1 MHRIFYWVAA
11 AIASLSLASGQVVSG
26 RFIVE
31 LNGEPAVSS
40 AARKVARG
48 VRVDA
53 KGLAASRANLQAQH
67 NRMTVRI
74 ENGRATVR
82 HRIQNVA
89 NALVVEMDAQRAAE
103 VAQMAGVKRVH
114 AIRMYRPSL
123 DRAIGLQKVS
133 DAWSQIGGQDQAGLG
148 VKIGIIDTGIDSGH
162 PAFQDPNLTMPAGF
176 PIVNQ
181 STDKIFTSNKIIVA
195 RSYDDSFFPG
205 SANDVCGHGTAVSM
219 VAAGLTNVTPLGTIT
234 GIAPKAYLGNY
245 KVFPDADQCG
255 APTDLILQ
263 ALDDAVADGMDIL
276 NMSLGLVPAERPEAD
291 ILTQAVETATAA
303 GVIVVIAA
311 GNDGPGAN
319 TVGTPGSAVDAIT
332 LGNSHN
338 DRDFAAP
345 LLVDGVTSP
354 YASYVGSGSQPKA
367 GVQGPLTDVTSADP
381 TSLACN
387 SLPAGSLQGHVAL
400 ILRGTCTFEA
410 KLNNAQAAGAT
421 AAIVYTYA
429 SDPDG
434 FPMAVGSAKL
444 PSVMVGNSDGLDIQQ
459 RLQQGG
465 SLNATL
471 SFSQTAF
478 FVDPSRL
485 DLQSSRGPN
494 VDNNIKPDLLAVG
507 DSVLTAAPSSL
518 GSYQV
523 ASGTSLASPMVAG
536 AAAILKAARPGLTMA
551 QYRSLLINSTA
562 IYSLDGV
569 KPIGVQKGGAGFLN
583 VASALN
589 STIAVYPTQ
598 LGLGSGGNTVNL
610 TSTLTVTNLGK
621 NADSF
626 TITVNSFDGTVVP
639 TISTTTVQLDAGTSQ
654 DVTVQTQAS
663 NLDPGEYQ
671 GLIVVH
677 ASSSSIE
684 AHVPYWVG
692 VTANTPNNIVVYSPV
707 TSARHLSR
715 QALDF
720 RALDSIGVPVT
731 ATPVVT
737 VVSGGGSVVTTNSF
751 DGDVPGLWE
760 SMVRLGPD
768 PVDNVFLITF
778 GDTTQKVTITGQ

>member
-1 MHRIFYWVAA
+1 MHRIVYWVAA
-11 AIASLSLASGQVVSG
+11 AITSISFVSGQIVPG
-26 RFIVE
+26 RYIVE
-31 LNGEPAVSS
+31 LNGESAISS
-40 AARKVARG
+40 AARKVIRG
-48 VRVDA
+48 TRVDRRT
-53 KGLAASRANLQAQH
+53 LADSRANLQGQH
-67 NRMTVRI
+67 DRMSARI
-74 ENGRATVR
+74 ENGRAKVR

-89 NALVVEMDAQRAAE
+89 NALVVEMDDQRAAE

-114 AIRMYRPSL
+114 AIRIFRPSL
-123 DRAIGLQKVS
+123 DRAVGLQKVS
-133 DAWSQIGGQDQAGLG
+133 DAWSQIGGQDKAGLG
-148 VKIGIIDTGIDSGH
+148 IKIGIIDTGIDSGH

-181 STDKIFTSNKIIVA
+181 TADKIFTSNKIIVA

-205 SANDVCGHGTAVSM
+205 SANDICGHGTAVSM
-219 VAAGLTNVTPLGTIT
+219 VAAGLTNVTPLATIT

-276 NMSLGLVPAERPEAD
+276 NMSLGLVPAERPDSD

-311 GNDGPGAN
+311 GNDGPGAS
-319 TVGTPGSAVDAIT
+319 TVGTPGSAADAIT
-332 LGNSHN
+332 IGNSHN

-345 LLVDGVTSP
+345 LLVDGVPSP
-354 YASYVGSGSQPKA
+354 YASYVGSGPQPKA
-367 GVQGPLTDVTSADP
+367 GVQGPLTDITSLDP
-381 TSLACN
+381 TALACS
-387 SLPAGSLQGHVAL
+387 SLPAGSLQGHIAL
-400 ILRGTCTFEA
+400 ILRGTCTFET

-421 AAIVYTYA
+421 GALLYTYA

-434 FPMAVGSAKL
+434 FAMSVGAAQL
-444 PSVMVGNSDGLDIQQ
+444 PAVMVSNSDGLDIQQ
-459 RLQQGG
+459 RLQKSG
-465 SLNATL
+465 SLNVTM

-478 FVDPSRL
+478 FVNPSRL

-494 VDNNIKPDLLAVG
+494 VDSNIKPDLLAVG

-536 AAAILKAARPGLTMA
+536 AAAILKAARPGLTA
-551 QYRSLLINSTA
+551 PQYRSLLINSA
-562 IYSLDGV
+562 DVFSLDGV
-569 KPIGVQKGGAGFLN
+569 KPIGVQQGGAGFLN
-583 VASALN
+583 VSSAIN

-598 LGLGSGGNTVNL
+598 LGLGAGGNTVNL

-621 NADSF
+621 NTDSF

-639 TISTTTVQLDAGTSQ
+639 AISNTTVQLDPGKSQ

-671 GLIVVH
+671 GLIVIH

-692 VTANTPNNIVVYSPV
+692 VTTNAPNNIVVYSAV
-707 TSARHLSR
+707 TTARHLSR
-715 QALDF
+715 QSLDF
-720 RALDSIGVPVT
+720 RALDSIGVPVS

-737 VVSGGGSVVTTNSF
+737 AVSGGGSVVGTISF

-760 SMVRLGPD
+760 STVRLGPD
-768 PVDNVFLITF
+768 PVDNVFLIKF
-778 GDTTQKVTITGQ
+778 GDTTQQVTITGQ